1 MGRMRNCPFCGNE
14 VSDGFPYLMYVN
26 TINQWNY
33 HHACPHIGAE
43 VEVVVTIYGDSEE
56 EVIEKWNGV
65 YEK

>member
-1 MGRMRNCPFCGNE
+1 MGRMRNCPFCGKE
-14 VSDGFPYLMYVN
+14 VSDGFPSLMYVN

-33 HHACPHIGAE
+33 HHACPHIGE